1 MIDWGLLV
9 APAAVLLVIPLAIV
23 SAQLL
28 PAFRRST
35 GSILVSGALAT
46 IVFAAYW
53 LIFGGVDS
61 LNRNTPA
68 NALSFYVG
76 LLLTIACWILAINAA
91 AQARRWLWVALIIAS
106 GYATFV
112 AVYFSF
118 TLLAFQNCFTGSEG
132 NFTCPAPDPLRR
144 ALLIAGYLV
153 CPVAALIF
161 AVRAPGKRVRIFP
174 DGLVVSSLRAEHAAE
189 APVDLADSVESD

>member
-1 MIDWGLLV
+1 MIVWGLLV
-9 APAAVLLVIPLAIV
+9 VPAAVLLVIPLAIV

-46 IVFAAYW
+46 VAFASLW
-53 LIFGGVDS
+53 LIFGGPDS
-61 LNRNTPA
+61 VNRNTQT

-76 LLLTIACWILAINAA
+76 LLLTITTWILAINAA
-91 AQARRWLWVALIIAS
+91 AQARRWLWVALIITS

-112 AVYFSF
+112 AIYISF
-118 TLLAFQNCFTGSEG
+118 TLIAFQNCFTGSDDT
-132 NFTCPAPDPLRR
+132 FTCPAPDPLRH
-144 ALLIAGYLV
+144 ALLFAGYLV

-161 AVRAPGKRVRIFP
+161 GVRASERRVRQHP
-174 DGLVVSSLRAEHAAE
+174 DGLVVSSLRTEHPAE
-189 APVDLADSVESD
+189 APVDLANSVESD